1 MFHVSRQWRLFLL
14 VPVLLLEVLAQAP
27 PRTTISEVRWSD
39 SGWGPDNDR
48 NLVGRFTTQTFTIT
62 RLSQVQNCY
71 LQQYDG
77 SNPPRYSR
85 HTTALHVDYPL

>member
-1 MFHVSRQWRLFLL
+1 MAL
-14 VPVLLLEVLAQAP
+14 VPNQGGTPINTVYTVVYQL
-27 PRTTISEVRWSD
+27 SEVRWSD

-48 NLVGRFTTQTFTIT
+48 NLVGRFATQTFTIPRLT
-62 RLSQVQNCY
+62 RVQNCY